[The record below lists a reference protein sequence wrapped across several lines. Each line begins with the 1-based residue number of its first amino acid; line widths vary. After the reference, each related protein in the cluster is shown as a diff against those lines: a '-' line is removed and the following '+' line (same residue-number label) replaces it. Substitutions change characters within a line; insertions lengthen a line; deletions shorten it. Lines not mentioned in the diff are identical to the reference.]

1 MLGRS
6 GMANIVAKAEIEID
20 APPNEVWRALT
31 DADTIT
37 KYFFGAKVST
47 DWRPGSPIIWSGE
60 YNGKPFVD
68 KGEIQD
74 VEDGRLLRM
83 THFSPMSGLPDKPES
98 YHTLTY
104 ELHERRS
111 GTYVT
116 LTQDNNRDQAEA
128 DHATANWT
136 AMLKGL
142 KNAVE
147 SR

>member
-1 MLGRS
+1 
-6 GMANIVAKAEIEID
+6 MANIVAKAEIDID
-20 APPNEVWRALT
+20 APPNEVWSALT

-47 DWRPGSPIIWSGE
+47 DWRPGSPITWSGE
-60 YNGKPFVD
+60 YNGQPFVD

-74 VEDGRLLRM
+74 VEEGRLLRM

-104 ELHERRS
+104 ELDERRY
-111 GTYVT
+111 GTHVT
-116 LTQDNNRDQAEA
+116 LTQDNNGDQAEA

-136 AMLKGL
+136 AMLEGL
-142 KNAVE
+142 RNTVE
-147 SR
+147 NR

>member
-1 MLGRS
+1 
-6 GMANIVAKAEIEID
+6 MANIVAKAEIDID
-20 APPNEVWRALT
+20 ASPNEVWSALT

-74 VEDGRLLRM
+74 VEQGRLLRM

-104 ELHERRS
+104 ELDERRS
-111 GTYVT
+111 GTHVT
-116 LTQDNNRDQAEA
+116 LTQDNNGDQAEA